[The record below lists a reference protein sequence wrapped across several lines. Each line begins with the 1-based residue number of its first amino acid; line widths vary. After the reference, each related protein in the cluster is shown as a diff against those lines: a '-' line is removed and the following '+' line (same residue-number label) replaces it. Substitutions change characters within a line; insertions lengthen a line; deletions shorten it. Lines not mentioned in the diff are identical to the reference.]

1 MAACKPVTF
10 QNITR
15 ERFQAIRARIRAQAD
30 TAVMGDTGVAS
41 GNGFTAT
48 WTYSDPNQTLSIQCT
63 DKPWFVS
70 EALVADKIRALVT
83 TL

>member
-10 QNITR
+10 KNITR

-30 TAVMGDTGVAS
+30 VSVAGDMGTAS
-41 GNGFTAT
+41 GNGFAAS
-48 WTYSDPNQTLSIQCT
+48 WIYDEAAQTLSIQCT
-63 DKPWFVS
+63 EKPWFVS
-70 EALVADKIRALVT
+70 EGLVADKIRALVT